1 MFPMSRRPLAGRRG
15 VCIVNELK
23 EKRQSVENEYARL
36 ASVYDRKWRHYVEAT
51 SRETM
56 ARIPVSGAD
65 RVLDVGCGTGVLL
78 EWFGRSGAGMFLVG
92 LDPVPGMLA
101 VARSRLRGVASLAT
115 GRAESLPFRDEAF
128 DTVIS
133 CSVLH
138 YVDTPRRSLREAARV
153 LVSGGCL
160 VLTDW
165 CADFLP
171 IRLLGLFLRMR
182 GRPLR
187 HVYRAGELVRLL
199 EAAGFQSVA
208 IERYRVGRC
217 WGLMT
222 ATARKPRGS
231 PDTGHARSGYP
242 GVTRGSIAQADHTDQ

>member
-1 MFPMSRRPLAGRRG
+1 MKG
-15 VCIVNELK
+15 LK
-23 EKRQSVENEYARL
+23 KTGQRVEREYARL
-36 ASVYDRKWRHYVEAT
+36 ASVYDGKWRSYVDAT
-51 SRETM
+51 TRETV
-56 ARIPVSGAD
+56 ARIPGSHAG
-65 RVLDVGCGTGVLL
+65 RVLDVGCGTGILL
-78 EWFGRSGAGMFLVG
+78 DRLGRSGAGTILVG

-115 GRAESLPFRDEAF
+115 GRAESLPFRDESF

-138 YVDTPRRSLREAARV
+138 YVETPTSSLREAARV
-153 LVSGGCL
+153 LVSGGHL

-165 CADFLP
+165 CADFVP
-171 IRLLGLFLRMR
+171 IRLLGLYLRIR

-187 HVYRAGELVRLL
+187 HVYRAGKLVRLL

-208 IERYRVGRC
+208 IERYRVGRR

-231 PDTGHARSGYP
+231 PDARHAQSGYP
-242 GVTRGSIAQADHTDQ
+242 GATRDSIVQADDTDQ

>member
-1 MFPMSRRPLAGRRG
+1 MAGRS
-15 VCIVNELK
+15 VAYIVKRLK
-23 EKRQSVENEYARL
+23 EKRQRVESEYTRL
-36 ASVYDRKWRHYVEAT
+36 APAYDRKWHSYVDAT
-51 SRETM
+51 TRETL
-56 ARIPVSGAD
+56 ARIPVCRAGS
-65 RVLDVGCGTGVLL
+65 VLDVGCGTGVLL
-78 EWFGRSGAGMFLVG
+78 QWLGRSGAGTFLVG

-153 LVSGGCL
+153 LVSGGYL

-222 ATARKPRGS
+222 ATARKPLGN
-231 PDTGHARSGYP
+231 PDTGHARSRYP